1 MRRDKSRRTGG
12 EKRVQENGQLLQGAF
27 DAICD
32 GIFVLDS
39 DLNIL
44 LTNKTVEIWRSGN
57 LPVIGRK
64 CYEAYH
70 GQHECCKPCPAK
82 RSLKTRSA
90 QHEMMPGIDVDGMA
104 RWREVCAFPILGQN
118 VNLTD
123 VVVCVR
129 ETKDRKEVEGL
140 RKKRLELEKR
150 IHKQTAQLSK
160 TKKELKDAISAGKK
174 GKKSLKKMRAELEL
188 ETSEL
193 GEANTA
199 LKVLMK
205 QGIEDKKELEGTVL
219 LNVKKLILPFLGKL
233 SKSRLDS
240 KQKAYVSVIESN
252 LNDIVASLVRE
263 FSKIGFK
270 LTPTEIQVTNFVNQG
285 KTTKEIAELLNLAT
299 STIDTHRNHIR
310 KKFGIKNKKINLR
323 TYLRTHLLSIS

>member
-1 MRRDKSRRTGG
+1 MRRDKSRPTGV
-12 EKRVQENGQLLQGAF
+12 EKRVQEKGQLLQSAF
-27 DAICD
+27 DTICD
-32 GIFVLDS
+32 GIFVVDS

-44 LTNKTVEIWRSGN
+44 LTNKTVEIWRSGS
-57 LPVIGRK
+57 LPIIGQK

-70 GQHECCKPCPAK
+70 GQCESCKPCPAK

-90 QHEMMPGIDVDGMA
+90 QHEIMRVVDADGMA
-104 RWREVCAFPILGQN
+104 QWREVCAFPILGQN

-129 ETKDRKEVEGL
+129 ETKDRKEVEDL
-140 RKKRLELEKR
+140 RKKRIELGKR

-160 TKKELKDAISAGKK
+160 TRKELKDAISAGNKA
-174 GKKSLKKMRAELEL
+174 KKSLKKMRAELEL
-188 ETSEL
+188 ETGEL

-199 LKVLMK
+199 LKVLM
-205 QGIEDKKELEGTVL
+205 QQRIEDKKELEGTVL
-219 LNVKKLILPFLGKL
+219 LNVKKLILPFLEKL
-233 SKSRLDS
+233 SNSRLNS

-270 LTPTEIQVTNFVNQG
+270 LTPTEIQVTNLVNQG

-310 KKFGIKNKKINLR
+310 KKFGIKNKKINLK
-323 TYLRTHLLSIS
+323 TYLSTHLFPTS